1 MIKTI
6 KTNKHYIYGGLASLM
21 MLILYV
27 GIMLIFNPLYY
38 VIDDFISKFI
48 WFSLLIIIFGV
59 QIGLIT
65 FVRSVNNRRKMTKG
79 QTALSGGIS
88 TTSMLA
94 CCIHHV
100 TEFIPLIGIS
110 AFTIF
115 LVEFQV
121 FFLIVGILF
130 GTLSIMNILIHIQKY
145 KVFESPSIFEYLKDV
160 NLLKFRKV
168 YVWLFIIT
176 VLGYGFYLVNGIF
189 VLGGEF

>member
-1 MIKTI
+1 MMMSIK
-6 KTNKHYIYGGLASLM
+6 KNKHYIYGGVGSFM
-21 MLILYV
+21 MLILYI

-65 FVRSVNNRRKMTKG
+65 FVRGINNKRKMTKG

-121 FFLIVGILF
+121 FFLIIGILF
-130 GTLSIMNILIHIQKY
+130 GMLSVINILIHIQKH
-145 KVFESPSIFEYLKDV
+145 KVYETPSTFEYLQNI
-160 NLLKFRKV
+160 NLLKVRKI
-168 YVWLFIIT
+168 YVLVFI
-176 VLGYGFYLVNGIF
+176 LASSGYGLYLLINIF
-189 VLGGEF
+189 ILGGDL

>member
-130 GTLSIMNILIHIQKY
+130 GTLSIMNILIHIQKH

>member
-1 MIKTI
+1 MIRTI

-130 GTLSIMNILIHIQKY
+130 GTLSIMNILIHIQKH

>member
-1 MIKTI
+1 MIRTI

-121 FFLIVGILF
+121 FFLIVGMLF
-130 GTLSIMNILIHIQKY
+130 GTLSIMNILIHIQKH

>member
-1 MIKTI
+1 MMMSVK
-6 KTNKHYIYGGLASLM
+6 KNKHYIYGGIGSFM
-21 MLILYV
+21 MLILYI

-65 FVRSVNNRRKMTKG
+65 FVRGINNKRKMTKG

-130 GTLSIMNILIHIQKY
+130 GILSIINILIHIKKH
-145 KVFESPSIFEYLKDV
+145 KVYETPSTFEFLKDIS
-160 NLLKFRKV
+160 LLKIRKI
-168 YVWLFIIT
+168 YVWTSILASS
-176 VLGYGFYLVNGIF
+176 GYGLYLLINILI
-189 VLGGEF
+189 LGGDL

>member
-121 FFLIVGILF
+121 FFLIVGMLF
-130 GTLSIMNILIHIQKY
+130 GTLSIMNILIHIKKH

-176 VLGYGFYLVNGIF
+176 VLGYGFYLVKGIF

>member
-65 FVRSVNNRRKMTKG
+65 FVRSVNNRRKMTNG

-130 GTLSIMNILIHIQKY
+130 GTLSIMNILIHIQKH